1 MKIIFTRYYQ
11 TNWSLKWTILRR
23 AHFFQQRTVD
33 GCLSPSNPA
42 RQPKA
47 PSLEN
52 SLRLVITRS
61 FFQVLLRQEH
71 HDEGPRE
78 EVRVQV
84 RLPRSGGSDAARRRG
99 SGRLQVPKRAVHV
112 RLRARQVKP
121 HAATGRLRLGLRSR
135 WPFPICL
142 QLLVHEPGREPVR
155 GPPHGLRP
163 CAASSGHLSALRMT
177 HRRALERPGYATLT
191 TFYSREFNRPPP
203 SRSSAPPSAG
213 VDHTYAFLHSLFLV
227 FVLLRFKNRFI
238 CPLCDFFFLFL
249 IIFSSFFF

>member
-1 MKIIFTRYYQ
+1 MDACRATR
-11 TNWSLKWTILRR
+11 L
-23 AHFFQQRTVD
+23 AHAAQPRSA
-33 GCLSPSNPA
+33 LSRESF
-42 RQPKA
+42 
-47 PSLEN
+47 
-52 SLRLVITRS
+52 VTTTRP

-203 SRSSAPPSAG
+203 SRSTCAAVGRCRPHLRVFPQSLPS
-213 VDHTYAFLHSLFLV
+213 L
-227 FVLLRFKNRFI
+227 FVLLRFNNRFI
-238 CPLCDFFFLFL
+238 CPLCDFFFLFS
-249 IIFSSFFF
+249 IIFFFLLFFLGGRGEDS